1 MSGLHFGIVAAV
13 LAVLS
18 FTQCR
23 GMSWS
28 CDAMTGDTCE
38 MSCTYP
44 HLTPMSLNLLK
55 KNTLITLIE
64 MVKHSKRLNLSLLE
78 GFCF

>member
-1 MSGLHFGIVAAV
+1 MSRLHFGIVAVV

-28 CDAMTGDTCE
+28 CDAMTGE
-38 MSCTYP
+38 MTRVKCLVPIPISP
-44 HLTPMSLNLLK
+44 HVPK
-55 KNTLITLIE
+55 FIE
-64 MVKHSKRLNLSLLE
+64 KPPSKR
-78 GFCF
+78 